1 MVVYKA
7 ACDIFGNKIN
17 YELDFVRTPSLSELK
32 GKCSTVFGAL
42 MGRGG
47 FSLHYI
53 QIFHPIKGVWEQL
66 RSHSQLRDGCQL
78 YVFQKD
84 NKMHESQAP
93 IPTAIKPP
101 VSSYHPPASV
111 AAHSPVHQRRSLSPV
126 AAVRKSLSPS
136 RGKSAAPVPT
146 TPARAASVAAMP
158 PVVSLSP
165 IPNPATTHADKV
177 RIVFNAMLGEASSTA
192 DDEAFRNLFAMV
204 RIKLDPAVIT
214 SLFNQADAN
223 QDDLISYPEW
233 QRFSETYP
241 TMIDSLHSR
250 LRDFWKSKEFEHAL
264 EDMRKR
270 MADLEESH
278 LRIQHGVSE
287 AEKATQAARD
297 RVAQQQGRVDEAKA
311 KERDAKAILDASKQ
325 ETERARGTV
334 GQRAGEVA
342 HSQDLQKK
350 QMDAVQTATARLNE
364 QQQNVSQLQQE
375 TLQAERRVEEL
386 RRMLEEAE
394 NALANQREREEAGC
408 VEQDNRQRSLEDANG
423 AHEEALTTTQL
434 AMDKLS
440 VSEQALATA
449 QTREEEC
456 GVAHL
461 QSRDEVNREL
471 LRLEEEEQE
480 LRVVVD
486 SEVKHHDYAADS
498 AHNLQ
503 QREAEL
509 KALTDEINNHEVK
522 RDADEENELPML
534 EQEIRLRQQRLNLE
548 QEEAKLRNEHKSFQ
562 TSTGRAQ

>member
-1 MVVYKA
+1 MVTYKA

-32 GKCSTVFGAL
+32 NKCSNVFGAL
-42 MGRGG
+42 IGRGG

-53 QIFHPIKGVWEQL
+53 QIFHSVKGTWEQL

-93 IPTAIKPP
+93 IPTAVKPP
-101 VSSYHPPASV
+101 IATYQAPVSV
-111 AAHSPVHQRRSLSPV
+111 AAHSPVNQRKSLSPV
-126 AAVRKSLSPS
+126 AIRKSLSPS
-136 RGKSAAPVPT
+136 RVRTGAVIHETPPRAMSVAAAPVP
-146 TPARAASVAAMP
+146 VAA
-158 PVVSLSP
+158 SLSP
-165 IPNPATTHADKV
+165 VSAVASYADKV

-192 DDEAFRNLFAMV
+192 DDEAFRSMLAMV
-204 RIKLDPAVIT
+204 RVKLDPAVTT
-214 SLFNQADAN
+214 SLFHQADAN

-250 LRDFWKSKEFEHAL
+250 LKDFWKSKEFEHAL

-270 MADLEESH
+270 MTDLEESH

-297 RVAQQQGRVDEAKA
+297 RVAQQQGRVDDAKA
-311 KERDAKAILDASKQ
+311 KERDSKAILDASRQ

-342 HSQDLQKK
+342 HTQDQQRK
-350 QMDAVQTATARLNE
+350 QLESVQLATSRLNE
-364 QQQNVSQLQQE
+364 QQQCVSQLQQE

-386 RRMLEEAE
+386 RRMLQEAE
-394 NALANQREREEAGC
+394 DALANQREREEAGC

-423 AHEEALTTTQL
+423 GHEEAMGLTQF

-449 QTREEEC
+449 QNREEEC
-456 GVAHL
+456 GVGHL

-509 KALTDEINNHEVK
+509 KILTEEINSHEVK

-548 QEEAKLRNEHKSFQ
+548 QEEARLRNEHKTFQ
-562 TSTGRAQ
+562 TTTGRSQ